1 MKLISWNVNGFRAC
15 LGKGFAEFFKDADAD
30 IFCIQETKM
39 QPGQADFET
48 PGYYQYWY
56 SAEKKGYS
64 GTAVFCRTEPLSVRY
79 GIGIPE
85 QDIPRIFDRFY
96 RAHNS
101 GVNIKGTGLGLAIV
115 KLIIDKHDAEITVR
129 SKLGEGTT
137 FEVILAAAY

>member
-1 MKLISWNVNGFRAC
+1 MTGPHLPTAVPVRKRVVKLDRPLIIPVIKLMVPGIRYIDQRIPVLIKAV
-15 LGKGFAEFFKDADAD
+15 GKGPVIRIDAFSDEGGS
-30 IFCIQETKM
+30 CHSSC
-39 QPGQADFET
+39 GQ
-48 PGYYQYWY
+48 
-56 SAEKKGYS
+56 
-64 GTAVFCRTEPLSVRY
+64 

-115 KLIIDKHDAEITVR
+115 KLICDKHDAEIKVT

-137 FEVILAAAY
+137 FEIIIGASY